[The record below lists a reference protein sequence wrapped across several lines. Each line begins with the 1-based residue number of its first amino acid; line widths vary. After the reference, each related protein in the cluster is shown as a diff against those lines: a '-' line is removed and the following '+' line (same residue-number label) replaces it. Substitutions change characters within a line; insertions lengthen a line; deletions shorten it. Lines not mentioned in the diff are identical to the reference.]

1 MHRLLAC
8 FCLSGLI
15 VAAPVAA
22 ENELEPALISL
33 IIDDIGN
40 RLQNDERATRLP
52 GPVACAILPHTPHAR
67 HVAELAH
74 ALDKEVL
81 VHLPMEAE
89 HNNHLLGPGALL
101 LDMPEQKFQRTL
113 ANSIQSVPHAVGIS
127 NHMGSLMTRDTQ
139 SMALLMR
146 AIQPLGLFYLDSR
159 TSHLSVADSKADRYR
174 VPFLRRDVFLDNIQ
188 ERDYVIAQFERLIVT
203 ARRKGSAIG
212 IGHPHTVTLDV
223 LDDLLPR
230 LEYHGVKLIS
240 LREMLAFQTRSR
252 ETWQQSLSH

>member
-1 MHRLLAC
+1 MNRLLAC
-8 FCLSGLI
+8 FCLVGLMS
-15 VAAPVAA
+15 AAPVAA
-22 ENELEPALISL
+22 ESESGPALISL

-40 RLQNDERATRLP
+40 RLQNDTRATRLP
-52 GPVACAILPHTPHAR
+52 GPVACAVLPHTPHAR

-74 ALDKEVL
+74 SLDKEVL

-101 LDMPEQKFQRTL
+101 LDMPELEFTQSLTD
-113 ANSIQSVPHAVGIS
+113 SIQSVPHAIGIS

-146 AIQPLGLFYLDSR
+146 TIRPLGLLYLDSR
-159 TSHLSVADSKADRYR
+159 TSHLSVADSKADRYQ
-174 VPFLRRDVFLDNIQ
+174 VPFLRRDVFLDNTR
-188 ERDYVIAQFERLIVT
+188 ERDHVIAQFEHLIAT
-203 ARRKGSAIG
+203 ARKNGAAIG
-212 IGHPHTVTLDV
+212 IGHPYTVTLDV

-230 LEYHGVKLIS
+230 LEYHGVKLVS

-252 ETWQQSLSH
+252 EIWQQSSSR